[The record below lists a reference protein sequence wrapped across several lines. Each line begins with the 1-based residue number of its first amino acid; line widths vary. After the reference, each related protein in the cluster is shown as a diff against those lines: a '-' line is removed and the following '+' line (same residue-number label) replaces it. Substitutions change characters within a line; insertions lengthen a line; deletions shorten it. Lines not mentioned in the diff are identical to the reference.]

1 MVGSLGSSTEEYFMS
16 NSNVKD
22 DKNMGNADKDQRD
35 KDQRANA
42 DKQASG
48 QRQQSTGQPGS
59 ANVQQG
65 GHSDDQRQPGHQQG
79 SKPADT
85 TQSND
90 HNRKSG
96 KT

>member
-1 MVGSLGSSTEEYFMS
+1 MS
-16 NSNVKD
+16 NSNIKD

-35 KDQRANA
+35 RDQRSQA
-42 DKQASG
+42 DKSQSDKSSSG

-65 GHSDDQRQPGHQQG
+65 GHNDDTRHQQGQQG
-79 SKPADT
+79 SKPADNM
-85 TQSND
+85 QSND
-90 HNRKSG
+90 HNRKGG